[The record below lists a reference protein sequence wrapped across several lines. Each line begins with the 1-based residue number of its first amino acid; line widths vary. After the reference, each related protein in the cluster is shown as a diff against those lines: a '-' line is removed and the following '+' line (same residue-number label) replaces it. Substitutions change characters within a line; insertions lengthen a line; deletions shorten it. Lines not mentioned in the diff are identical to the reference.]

1 MGQRLIISEEERS
14 RIAGMYG
21 LVNEQMVPK
30 NLRKIESLDI
40 VGDTVNF
47 YKDKENNILY
57 SDISPSKIKAQGT
70 LPGTNDFD
78 IFIEKDGKPY
88 RLTFYCQGQY
98 FTPRDGFNVRG
109 DAKYYTNEKL
119 RDAISREYC
128 SKNDAG
134 KDVPKADWASNDD
147 KGDDMSNMA

>member
-1 MGQRLIISEEERS
+1 MGQRLIISEEER
-14 RIAGMYG
+14 RQINKMYG

-47 YKDKENNILY
+47 YKDKANNILN
-57 SDISPSKIKAQGT
+57 SEISPSEIKAQGT

-98 FTPRDGFNVRG
+98 FAPRDGFNVKG
-109 DAKYYTNEKL
+109 EAKYYPNKKL

-147 KGDDMSNMA
+147 KGGDMSNMA